1 MKNISS
7 SIMFNRS
14 TREREV
20 LPPPSITL
28 ESLRCFL
35 WCFESAWLPPQYV
48 ILKDVNV
55 GHPQLKIQNTKPVLP
70 CDCHRAIGRRVSLHH
85 WRGYFSSLTIFLIW
99 KIPHLLH
106 SCTKFCAWMTF
117 RLRAIHIFPFFPLQA
132 PQPLNFYGQKKKKSH
147 LEEKHPDHK
156 GFCCNSSAFAFT
168 SPSPYQ
174 LALQWRWQW

>member
-1 MKNISS
+1 MNNISS
-7 SIMFNRS
+7 SIMFNRI
-14 TREREV
+14 TREWEV
-20 LPPPSITL
+20 LPPASITL

-35 WCFESAWLPPQYV
+35 WCFELAWLPPQYV

-55 GHPQLKIQNTKPVLP
+55 GLPQLKIQNTKPVLR
-70 CDCHRAIGRRVSLHH
+70 CDCHRAVGRRVSLHH

-106 SCTKFCAWMTF
+106 SCTKFSAWMTF

-132 PQPLNFYGQKKKKSH
+132 PQPLNFYGQKKKSH